1 MKKYHMKMDMM
12 QAVTDTLAKECAGDY
27 FITGDRKLLMN
38 KWLLSNGCEFASC
51 EIFFSKLKRSIK
63 SCFTAVREHIFIKA
77 YQQSLKTKETLEKT
91 TMAEFM
97 IPEIQSSLWICENAE
112 DRKSNISR
120 INKVK
125 KIMCNK
131 TYNYKNFS

>member
-1 MKKYHMKMDMM
+1 MDVSLP
-12 QAVTDTLAKECAGDY
+12 AVR
-27 FITGDRKLLMN
+27 F
-38 KWLLSNGCEFASC
+38 S
-51 EIFFSKLKRSIK
+51 FSKLKRPIK
-63 SCFTAVREHIFIKA
+63 SCFTPVREHIFIKA

-120 INKVK
+120 INKAE
-125 KIMCNK
+125 KITRNK